1 MSCFMRTSMIT
12 AFLILITTD
21 LIETSGLPK
30 FITEHQRFKYQV
42 SQHKCPPGT
51 YKVSSSSYSS
61 NGQTQCA
68 RCEEGTYTE
77 KENSLKECRKCYGPC
92 TGNSIETVQCTPTTN
107 RKCECDFH
115 YYCVTDDPAKCEHC
129 KECGDKKPMLSDKE
143 DYYKQACQPCP
154 PGTFLNTTPKLK
166 CQPHTNCTDLGKILH
181 TRGNSTADNSCVES
195 LSTGEG
201 NVSCITKN
209 DKKCECPLGYYCA
222 VCGDGKNLPLDKQHH
237 QKEMCQPCPPG
248 SFRNITQRLKCQP
261 HTNCSLLGKMLY
273 NEGNSTVD
281 NYCINPHLPVKN
293 PTWKER
299 KSFTSY
305 MVWIVV
311 PLAILCVI
319 ITMRTSLCKVSKKQ
333 GIGMLVKLKFICICG
348 VKSDIYKGS
357 TDEAEINAGAVPE
370 AEKQCL
376 NGLNSDSKPATAMM
390 PLISNKTNKAPMY
403 KSDIFDIETVS
414 VVVHPKDSTE
424 DNIPFPVQEN
434 GRNSNTYYPIEEQ
447 NQKQY
452 SEPVT
457 MGSKNST
464 QTSEYFKN
472 NK

>member
-1 MSCFMRTSMIT
+1 M
-12 AFLILITTD
+12 
-21 LIETSGLPK
+21 K
-30 FITEHQRFKYQV
+30 
-42 SQHKCPPGT
+42 GT

-61 NGQTQCA
+61 NDQTQCA
-68 RCEEGTYTE
+68 PCEEGTYTE

-129 KECGDKKPMLSDKE
+129 RACGDKKPLLS
-143 DYYKQACQPCP
+143 
-154 PGTFLNTTPKLK
+154 G
-166 CQPHTNCTDLGKILH
+166 
-181 TRGNSTADNSCVES
+181 
-195 LSTGEG
+195 
-201 NVSCITKN
+201 
-209 DKKCECPLGYYCA
+209 
-222 VCGDGKNLPLDKQHH
+222 
-237 QKEMCQPCPPG
+237 
-248 SFRNITQRLKCQP
+248 
-261 HTNCSLLGKMLY
+261 
-273 NEGNSTVD
+273 
-281 NYCINPHLPVKN
+281 
-293 PTWKER
+293 
-299 KSFTSY
+299 KSFTSF

-357 TDEAEINAGAVPE
+357 RDEAEINAGAVPE
-370 AEKQCL
+370 AEEQCL

-390 PLISNKTNKAPMY
+390 PLISNKTNEAPMY
-403 KSDIFDIETVS
+403 KSDILDIETVS